1 MIISTNENIF
11 HFFILSA
18 ATLPNHNILTISQYY
33 LKDILRTKK
42 EKKQEKAITFF
53 AIQIQFGALCIVWL
67 IQKKEIV
74 DEYLNSE

>member
-42 EKKQEKAITFF
+42 EKKTRKGNNFF
-53 AIQIQFGALCIVWL
+53 RYTNTIRSTVHRLA
-67 IQKKEIV
+67 
-74 DEYLNSE
+74 NSEKKKLLMNI